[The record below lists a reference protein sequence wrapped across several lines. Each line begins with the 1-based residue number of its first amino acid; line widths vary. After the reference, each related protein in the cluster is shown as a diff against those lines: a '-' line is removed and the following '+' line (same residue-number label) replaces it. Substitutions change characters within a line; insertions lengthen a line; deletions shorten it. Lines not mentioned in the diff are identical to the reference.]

1 MSNAS
6 QKYLAIYSGVLTVAF
21 GAIVLTGATS
31 TRSEKFDVI
40 DVQRINVREPDGTLR
55 MTISNKAQFPGLIIK
70 GEEIPHERGAAGVI
84 FLNDE
89 GTENGGLMFAGQRKA
104 NGEARSFGHLSFDP
118 YHRDQTLVLAQTE
131 KDGAVRAGLRIND
144 TGDVPI
150 EQLMQDFRRIEAL
163 PEAEREAAMK
173 NYRKT
178 HPRYLTQRLFVGKNP
193 QGHALLLMRD
203 GAGNIRLRL
212 RVADDGTTAIEFLDG
227 EGNVTGTV
235 TPETLRQ

>member
-6 QKYLAIYSGVLTVAF
+6 QKYLSIYSGVLTAAF
-21 GAIVLTGATS
+21 GVIVLTGATS

-70 GEEIPHERGAAGVI
+70 GEEIPHERGDAGVI
-84 FLNDE
+84 FFNDE
-89 GTENGGLMFAGQRKA
+89 GTENGGLTFGGQREA
-104 NGEARSFGHLSFDP
+104 NGEVHSFGHLSFDP
-118 YHRDQTLVLAQTE
+118 YHRDQTLVLSQTE

-150 EQLMQDFRRIEAL
+150 EQVVKDVLRIKAL
-163 PEAEREAAMK
+163 PEAERKVAMEE
-173 NYRKT
+173 YRKT
-178 HPRYLTQRLFVGKNP
+178 HARYLTRRLFVGKDR
-193 QGHALLLMRD
+193 QGDAQLLMRD
-203 GAGNIRLRL
+203 GAGKIRLRL
-212 RVADDGTTAIEFLDG
+212 RVAADGASAIEFLDG

-235 TPETLRQ
+235 TPETLKQ